1 VNSGAWKETHEQWS
15 MLHCSRVFQLKKQEI
30 AASCK
35 FVVVP
40 QLTINS
46 RPHQYKFVVGV
57 LPNG

>member
-1 VNSGAWKETHEQWS
+1 VNSGAWKETHER
-15 MLHCSRVFQLKKQEI
+15 SRVFQLKKQEI

-35 FVVVP
+35 FMVVP